1 MTLYCLGISFMLWLS
16 PESSCTGPCGKT
28 CETVKWSHADINV
41 EKLVKQWNEAIQTLT
56 FPQKVGILVHVGKTG
71 QTVKWSHADI
81 NISPESNVLV
91 WMGKKLVKQWNEA
104 IQTSTFLKKVEVLV
118 HVGKTG
124 QTVKWNH
131 ADINISP
138 ESRSTGPRGKKL
150 VSQWNEAMQTLTFSK
165 KVEVLVHVG
174 KTGLTVKWSHADINI
189 SPESRS
195 TGPYGKNWSNSGMK
209 PCRH

>member
-1 MTLYCLGISFMLWLS
+1 MVFYYNKKWPCTSLLRWGNGSTVGQTCNPTQFKLNDEPLKIVIRPMTLHCLGISFMLWLS

-81 NISPESNVLV
+81 NV
-91 WMGKKLVKQWNEA
+91 GKLVKQWNE
-104 IQTSTFLKKVEVLV
+104 T
-118 HVGKTG
+118 
-124 QTVKWNH
+124 
-131 ADINISP
+131 NISP
-138 ESRSTGPRGKKL
+138 ESRSTGP
-150 VSQWNEAMQTLTFSK
+150 W
-165 KVEVLVHVG
+165 
-174 KTGLTVKWSHADINI
+174 
-189 SPESRS
+189 
-195 TGPYGKNWSNSGMK
+195 GKNWSNSEIK